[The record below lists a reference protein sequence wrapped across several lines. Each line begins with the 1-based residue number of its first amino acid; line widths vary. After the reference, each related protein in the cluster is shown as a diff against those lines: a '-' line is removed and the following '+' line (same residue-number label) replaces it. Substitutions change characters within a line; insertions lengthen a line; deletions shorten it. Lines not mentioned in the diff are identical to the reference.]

1 MRGEQVDGVQRAT
14 NLHPCAAV
22 LEPMHART
30 GNEPEEHIGT
40 TVLVLCVRRLD
51 AKLVRMC
58 PGRATRRALVVRE
71 PCEEPVIRA
80 VLVVDFKCHKE
91 TSSEGDRGKDRAAT
105 EGGYANANAL
115 FFAAVYPTY
124 MRFRKRLSLP
134 STQSQPES
142 TGYAR

>member
-124 MRFRKRLSLP
+124 MRFWKRLSLP